1 MTLHILLFYILCP
14 ICAAVLL
21 GKTLVNYHKKQSYT
35 KYLIQFIVFVVVVLV
50 GVLLN

>member
-1 MTLHILLFYILCP
+1 MTVHTLLFYILGP

-35 KYLIQFIVFVVVVLV
+35 RYLIQFIVFAVIVLA
-50 GVLLN
+50 GVLIK

>member
-1 MTLHILLFYILCP
+1 MTVHTLLFYILCP

-35 KYLIQFIVFVVVVLV
+35 RYLIQFIVFAVIVLV
-50 GVLLN
+50 GVLIK